1 MSPFYW
7 FFFDRSLMPISYV
20 LFLILSVPVFFVLS
34 CMSICSCS
42 FCPVPDMYF
51 FQIFCILFLMPFC
64 YFVLLFR
71 FFMSFSFLVLCP
83 FFFFFMVFCGLFFR
97 SFCSG
102 ILCPVL
108 YISPSVPPYV
118 SCSSVLPSFMLT
130 KSAFSSIFLSFILQT
145 FLSFHPLSF
154 AFSFRPFLC
163 FLLPAASFVCPS
175 LPSECPQ
182 WKYYRY
188 SYRHVAKCLYPK
200 ACSFVLQS
208 CFFLSELWHK
218 CFKLSNFSG
227 AEQSQTWATAA
238 ATTAATAAA
247 AAWAKGML
255 LGLISSFFR
264 SLMGTF

>member
-7 FFFDRSLMPISYV
+7 FFFDRPLMPISYV

-83 FFFFFMVFCGLFFR
+83 FFFFFMVFCVLFFR

-175 LPSECPQ
+175 LPLNVLNENTTDTRCSQ
-182 WKYYRY
+182 
-188 SYRHVAKCLYPK
+188 VQTGKCSNLY
-200 ACSFVLQS
+200 
-208 CFFLSELWHK
+208 
-218 CFKLSNFSG
+218 
-227 AEQSQTWATAA
+227 
-238 ATTAATAAA
+238 
-247 AAWAKGML
+247 
-255 LGLISSFFR
+255 
-264 SLMGTF
+264 